1 MNKNRFHIY
10 NIHLFPTDCIRID
23 TPRPL
28 WTMWRAVASQHILDC
43 AIPAHEKYR
52 FSICSKLTAT
62 NTSLAA
68 TTLLTLGYT
77 GMVTLHAI
85 HSPRHKHTY
94 RMPHADTLSRHVS
107 VEILQIFF
115 PCIQCVGVCVCVAC
129 GPRPPLTSLF
139 TIFPQ
144 HTTMATPSQPFC
156 CYYHW

>member
-62 NTSLAA
+62 NTGLAA
-68 TTLLTLGYT
+68 TTLLGTQGWLHSMQYT
-77 GMVTLHAI
+77 HPDTNTHTACHMPIHCHGMGALKFCKYFSLAFNVL
-85 HSPRHKHTY
+85 
-94 RMPHADTLSRHVS
+94 
-107 VEILQIFF
+107 
-115 PCIQCVGVCVCVAC
+115 VCVCVAC